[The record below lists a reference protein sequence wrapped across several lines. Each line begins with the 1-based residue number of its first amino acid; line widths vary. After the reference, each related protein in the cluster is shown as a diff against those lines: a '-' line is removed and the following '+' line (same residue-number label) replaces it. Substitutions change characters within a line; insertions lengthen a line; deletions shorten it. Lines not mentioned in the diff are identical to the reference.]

1 MRNTGLG
8 APYVATSGPVASAAM
23 ADRPRGGG
31 RPEEGS
37 PEYDWLY
44 GSGRSSGSG
53 GEDATRAVP
62 RRGEDPTRQVRPQDI
77 APTPDRR
84 AAAPPPPPGRTRR
97 SRWRRPRFRLRWLK
111 LALLLWLVF
120 LLAVPIWA
128 WTRVTQVEAF
138 PDDEG
143 RPGDQPGKTYLVV
156 GSDKADDL
164 TEEQREQVRTGPR
177 EGRRT
182 DTIMLLHVGDGPDLL
197 LSIPRDSQVEIPGH
211 GGNKINAAFA
221 IGGPK
226 LLVRT
231 LEENTGIHIDDY
243 IEIGFGGVI
252 NMVDAV
258 GGIEIC
264 PAQAMRD
271 PDARL
276 DIEAGCQEA
285 DGTTALG
292 YARSRKTYTAR
303 GDVDRAAAQREVVS
317 AVGGKALS
325 PWTIINPIRWY
336 RVNTS
341 AASSLTVSEGTGP
354 IDMGRFAW
362 AATRA
367 TGDSGLTCGVPIRDL
382 AVNWDEERSS
392 RMFQLI
398 AEDNTSGIG
407 RNLCTPSGLPR

>member
-1 MRNTGLG
+1 
-8 APYVATSGPVASAAM
+8 
-23 ADRPRGGG
+23 
-31 RPEEGS
+31 
-37 PEYDWLY
+37 
-44 GSGRSSGSG
+44 
-53 GEDATRAVP
+53 
-62 RRGEDPTRQVRPQDI
+62 
-77 APTPDRR
+77 
-84 AAAPPPPPGRTRR
+84 
-97 SRWRRPRFRLRWLK
+97 
-111 LALLLWLVF
+111 
-120 LLAVPIWA
+120 
-128 WTRVTQVEAF
+128 
-138 PDDEG
+138 
-143 RPGDQPGKTYLVV
+143 
-156 GSDKADDL
+156 
-164 TEEQREQVRTGPR
+164 
-177 EGRRT
+177 
-182 DTIMLLHVGDGPDLL
+182 DLL

-341 AASSLTVSEGTGP
+341 AAS
-354 IDMGRFAW
+354 
-362 AATRA
+362 
-367 TGDSGLTCGVPIRDL
+367 
-382 AVNWDEERSS
+382 
-392 RMFQLI
+392 
-398 AEDNTSGIG
+398 
-407 RNLCTPSGLPR
+407 